1 MSNFYIK
8 QVIEASN
15 IMSGV
20 DRGIAI
26 ILEALEKRK
35 DKILNEE
42 TFDIIE
48 YFLLSKNEKIKEF
61 FYNILVEKGLS
72 KDQLETIILF
82 Q

>member
-35 DKILNEE
+35 DIILNEE

>member
-35 DKILNEE
+35 DIILNEE

-48 YFLLSKNEKIKEF
+48 YFFLSKNEKIKEF